1 MLNSNK
7 QQDPHQFV
15 QGILK
20 DLKIDTSHSEQ
31 SQAETDYWLSNTGLD
46 DTKLTDLTD
55 IPFVTIDNE
64 DSKDLDQALYISE
77 TKSGY
82 QVLYALADAAYYI
95 RPGSALF
102 TEALQR
108 GTTFYTPLM
117 AAAML
122 PTPLSE
128 GLISLNPN
136 VHRRALVFDMQL
148 GSDAAVLSCSIVRAK
163 MCSQAKLNYPGVQH
177 WLDTTSDNTE
187 PYHQSLRLLKEV
199 GEKLII
205 AGEQRGIVGFNRTAT
220 HIELE
225 GQPPQFRVTVRERV
239 ATERYN
245 EQMSLICNMQGAQ
258 MLLGLSGIT
267 DVLQAVYRVHEAP
280 LKKSLKQLKSTL
292 NEFAD
297 SFSDRD
303 DAAKWHWHE
312 GQSLADY
319 VAKLPTEPEHQ
330 RQVGA
335 IQRQIMQAQRGSR
348 FTPEPGEHHAL
359 KASSYA
365 RFSSPM
371 REVVG
376 IFTHKELLEA
386 LDGNHLNDAAD
397 HELREQVIEAAN
409 SARQKQRQLDKKIQL
424 ATLQRIFLAELD
436 VQQPHW
442 HQGTIMGLR
451 TDKLYVQL
459 DDMALDIKIYVDD
472 LNETFNTEYTVG
484 NTKAKAS
491 DPLAP
496 SWVLGDGV
504 QLSVQAYDEARSRF
518 VFDLRALT

>member
-245 EQMSLICNMQGAQ
+245 EQMSLICNM
-258 MLLGLSGIT
+258 
-267 DVLQAVYRVHEAP
+267 P
-280 LKKSLKQLKSTL
+280 
-292 NEFAD
+292 
-297 SFSDRD
+297 
-303 DAAKWHWHE
+303 AKWHWHE

-359 KASSYA
+359 KAS
-365 RFSSPM
+365 
-371 REVVG
+371 
-376 IFTHKELLEA
+376 
-386 LDGNHLNDAAD
+386 
-397 HELREQVIEAAN
+397 
-409 SARQKQRQLDKKIQL
+409 
-424 ATLQRIFLAELD
+424 
-436 VQQPHW
+436 W

>member
-1 MLNSNK
+1 M
-7 QQDPHQFV
+7 
-15 QGILK
+15 
-20 DLKIDTSHSEQ
+20 
-31 SQAETDYWLSNTGLD
+31 
-46 DTKLTDLTD
+46 
-55 IPFVTIDNE
+55 
-64 DSKDLDQALYISE
+64 
-77 TKSGY
+77 
-82 QVLYALADAAYYI
+82 
-95 RPGSALF
+95 
-102 TEALQR
+102 
-108 GTTFYTPLM
+108 
-117 AAAML
+117 
-122 PTPLSE
+122 
-128 GLISLNPN
+128 
-136 VHRRALVFDMQL
+136 
-148 GSDAAVLSCSIVRAK
+148 
-163 MCSQAKLNYPGVQH
+163 
-177 WLDTTSDNTE
+177 
-187 PYHQSLRLLKEV
+187 
-199 GEKLII
+199 
-205 AGEQRGIVGFNRTAT
+205 
-220 HIELE
+220 
-225 GQPPQFRVTVRERV
+225 
-239 ATERYN
+239 
-245 EQMSLICNMQGAQ
+245 
-258 MLLGLSGIT
+258 
-267 DVLQAVYRVHEAP
+267 LQAVYRVHEAP

-397 HELREQVIEAAN
+397 HQLREQVIEAAN